1 MISTLFSSLQET
13 ETLLSFWRFVFLQC
27 TDHISFSSCYSIA
40 CSLFCISAFGIM
52 HSEATVFRSLGWD
65 PHASHLGMLL
75 LLFFSFFSFFFFFAS
90 RRLYVIPFAK
100 QSEGKKVD
108 RRCSQTV
115 KQKACDGTAWQW
127 NQEYFWLFLEADKA
141 KGKKS

>member
-75 LLFFSFFSFFFFFAS
+75 LLFFFFFFFLFFFLHQGDCTLS
-90 RRLYVIPFAK
+90 RLP
-100 QSEGKKVD
+100 
-108 RRCSQTV
+108 
-115 KQKACDGTAWQW
+115 
-127 NQEYFWLFLEADKA
+127 NKA
-141 KGKKS
+141 KAKRLIGDAVKLSNKKLVMELHGNGIRNISGSF